1 MEVMKSLIL
10 PHSAKTIL
18 SSSMATLAM
27 ASYSAHC
34 ISNASNSIFISLEL
48 LNIYF
53 RSANIFSLSFCA
65 SSTCTW
71 RAASFFFSTCFTSDS
86 TSLYLITLR
95 SNLCVIVNLID
106 FFSVRQFMSCI
117 AFAARS
123 ASSFRLSSMAN
134 NSFFCSIVKV
144 VGEQSK
150 LASIL
155 NACLSEENSREP

>member
-18 SSSMATLAM
+18 SSSSATLAM

-34 ISNASNSIFISLEL
+34 FSNASNSIFISLEL
-48 LNIYF
+48 LNISF

-71 RAASFFFSTCFTSDS
+71 RAASFFSTCFTSDS

-106 FFSVRQFMSCI
+106 SFSVRKFLSCN

-123 ASSFRLSSMAN
+123 ASSFKLSSMAN
-134 NSFFCSIVKV
+134 NSFFCSIVRV
-144 VGEQSK
+144 VEEQSK

-155 NACLSEENSREP
+155 NACLSGESFPES